1 MFTASDSKC
10 HPCYFASDVLGALR
24 RKKPEVW
31 KVFGQ
36 WAIHQGCDTIWET
49 QGPRIPHTCK
59 GKINHT
65 TGRWACYDHQVEC
78 CMYIDEDNCQ
88 RIDPDSFVEMTHY
101 GAYAYDRHMGIN
113 SYGKEGK
120 DRAGGAGVVYP
131 TFAPPHRMW
140 WRHPDHHMPP
150 ACYSTHENKNEKR
163 WLAYTQ
169 KMDQLSHYQDMKQDI
184 SCGRHVTCEKVP
196 AFRCAHCGLTDHKW
210 CNCPYYHPNRKIDCD
225 EERQRQLRR
234 QRTCQD
240 FCVHCG
246 NFRHGIL
253 TCEYYQCLESAFCEV
268 RHLPY
273 RSPEI
278 HTQELPGY

>member
-1 MFTASDSKC
+1 MA
-10 HPCYFASDVLGALR
+10 V
-24 RKKPEVW
+24 RKKSAQILTGVVPVAW
-31 KVFGQ
+31 KASSVGQ
-36 WAIHQGCDTIWET
+36 IWSQMKKLIFLKKRSATKLLFST
-49 QGPRIPHTCK
+49 QLSH
-59 GKINHT
+59 
-65 TGRWACYDHQVEC
+65 
-78 CMYIDEDNCQ
+78 
-88 RIDPDSFVEMTHY
+88 
-101 GAYAYDRHMGIN
+101 

-131 TFAPPHRMW
+131 PFAPPHRMW

-150 ACYSTHENKNEKR
+150 VCFSTHESKNEKR
-163 WLAYTQ
+163 WLAYIQ
-169 KMDQLSHYQDMKQDI
+169 KMDQLPHYKDMKQDI

-196 AFRCAHCGLTDHKW
+196 PFRCGHCGLTDHKF

-225 EERQRQLRR
+225 EERHRQLRR

-240 FCVHCG
+240 FCVHWG
-246 NFRHGIL
+246 NFSHGIL
-253 TCEYYQCLESAFCEV
+253 TCGHYQCLESEFCKV